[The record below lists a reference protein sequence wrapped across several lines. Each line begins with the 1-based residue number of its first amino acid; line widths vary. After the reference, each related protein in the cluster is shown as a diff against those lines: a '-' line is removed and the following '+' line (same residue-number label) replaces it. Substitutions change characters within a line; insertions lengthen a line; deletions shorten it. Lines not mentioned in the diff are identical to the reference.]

1 MSDFQV
7 RDNPTA
13 RRFELLVDGE
23 VGALAVY
30 HIRGEAVIIL
40 HTETAPEMQG
50 RGLASELARQTLDQI
65 RERGQKVV
73 PSCPF
78 FAKYIGEH
86 PEYAALVSKG

>member
-1 MSDFQV
+1 MSDFEV
-7 RDNPTA
+7 RDNPAA

-30 HIRGEAVIIL
+30 HTRGDAMIIL

-65 RERGQKVV
+65 RARGGTVV

-86 PEYAALVSKG
+86 PEYADLVHHG

>member
-1 MSDFQV
+1 MSDFEV
-7 RDNPTA
+7 RENTAA

-30 HIRGEAVIIL
+30 HTRGDVLIIL

-50 RGLASELARQTLDQI
+50 KGLASELARRTLDLI
-65 RERGQKVV
+65 RERGGKVA

-86 PEYAALVSKG
+86 PEYADLVSKG